1 MEHHV
6 LAIHK
11 CLSDRQSQS
20 FFPLFEK
27 QSLEISIPIMKVSLT
42 DIKMLRNSLI
52 ILELR
57 THWHFSHD
65 MLNIVD
71 LHITS
76 GISFGLFALID
87 GIRIR
92 WNFKQAILA
101 SSWFGF
107 STKFKPTVTG
117 LVSSDSTSSSIPD
130 YSDAG
135 NDYIRIHALLWLT
148 WRHNNWWVEGLDF
161 KWFIRGWKVINTH
174 LLHYK
179 QH

>member
-1 MEHHV
+1 
-6 LAIHK
+6 
-11 CLSDRQSQS
+11 
-20 FFPLFEK
+20 
-27 QSLEISIPIMKVSLT
+27 MKVSVT

-71 LHITS
+71 LHISS
-76 GISFGLFALID
+76 GISFGLLALID

-92 WNFKQAILA
+92 WNNKQAILTL
-101 SSWFGF
+101 SQFEF
-107 STKFKPTVTG
+107 STKFKPTMTG
-117 LVSSDSTSSSIPD
+117 LVHQDWSVPAIPD

-135 NDYIRIHALLWLT
+135 NDYIRIQALLWLT
-148 WRHNNWWVEGLDF
+148 WRHNNWWVERLDF
-161 KWFIRGWKVINTH
+161 QWFIRGWKVINTH